1 MKADPYSLQAVLTLK
16 CQWVVPVFQR
26 HYVWET
32 TANKQLPEFWGEL
45 QDKTLQYLDGTSR
58 SIPHYFGAIIYS
70 QAEADKSLNPM
81 PQHLLV
87 DGQQRITTFHLTLA
101 AIREVA
107 RNYETE
113 VLLHQTED
121 YLLNA
126 ESASMANPGRERF
139 KLWPSSS
146 DRELYQNIIGNP
158 LSELKNK
165 CPDCFH
171 KNGVL
176 KKGPSPRLLRAFWY
190 LYTEISTCV
199 ESHQKEY
206 GTGPEDV
213 LDAIFRKFLQDF
225 QIVVIT
231 LGTEDDAQ
239 EIYASLN
246 GRGEYLTPFDFIR
259 NDVFHR
265 ARKSGED
272 DQKIFDEQWK
282 TFEEPFWH
290 QKLKQ
295 GRLKRPRADHLIT
308 HALIAEIGQKVD
320 VGKVTAEYQH
330 YVKQHKFSS
339 IADELSVLLTHAT
352 TYRAMEEQ
360 NPPPVLA
367 RIANVL
373 RTWKFFV
380 IYPLILRINTLV
392 ITDDEKMQLFRF
404 IENYIVRREICGL
417 TAQGYNNFVP
427 RIIQHTEGENPVSDV
442 FKYISSMAAD
452 TFRMPDD
459 DEVTDA
465 FVNNKAYGS
474 IPIDCLRYI
483 LHQIE
488 REMRD
493 KFHEEPGPFEDLTV
507 DHIMPRAWPENWP
520 LPNGVSV
527 QHQTVVDAVQH
538 GHIPDDETRTL
549 MYDRQ
554 KVIDTLGN
562 LTLVTRALNS
572 GMANDGWEKK
582 RKRLDDSFLAL
593 NREIS
598 KLPQWDE
605 QAIRTRAEHLAAT
618 ANSVW
623 PATLPVS
630 S

>member
-1 MKADPYSLQAVLTLK
+1 MDAKPHTLQTVLTQK
-16 CQWVVPVFQR
+16 CQWVVPVYQR

-32 TANKQLPEFWGEL
+32 TANKQLPEFWNEL
-45 QDKTLQYLDGTSR
+45 QDKTLRSFDSTSR
-58 SIPHYFGAIIYS
+58 SFPHYFGAIIYS
-70 QAEADKSLNPM
+70 QADQPFGTM
-81 PQHLLV
+81 PQHRLV

-107 RNYETE
+107 RDYEIQT
-113 VLLHQTED
+113 LLHQTED

-126 ESASMANPGRERF
+126 ESAGMANPDRECY

-146 DRELYQNIIGNP
+146 DRAIYRSIVDSS
-158 LSELKNK
+158 LSELKSK
-165 CPDCFH
+165 CSQCFH
-171 KNGVL
+171 KTSGNL
-176 KKGPSPRLLRAFWY
+176 NKAQSSHLLRAFWY
-190 LYTEISTCV
+190 LYTEISAFA
-199 ESHQKEY
+199 EERDKKHGIS
-206 GTGPEDV
+206 PEDALKAV
-213 LDAIFRKFLQDF
+213 FQNFLQGF

-231 LGTEDDAQ
+231 LGEEDDAQ
-239 EIYASLN
+239 EIFASLN
-246 GRGEYLTPFDFIR
+246 GLGEPLTPFDLIR

-265 ARKSGED
+265 AQISGED
-272 DQKIFDEQWK
+272 SQKIFDEQWK
-282 TFEEPFWH
+282 IFEEPFWH

-308 HALIAEIGQKVD
+308 HALIAEIGQTVD

-330 YVKQHKFSS
+330 YVQQREFAS
-339 IADELSVLLTHAT
+339 IADELNILLTHAK

-380 IYPLILRINTLV
+380 IYPLILRINMLA
-392 ITDDEKMQLFRF
+392 IKDDEKVQLFRF

-417 TAQGYNNFVP
+417 TAQGYNNLIP
-427 RIIQHTEGENPVSDV
+427 RIIQHTEGENPVSEV
-442 FKYISSMAAD
+442 LEYISSITVD

-465 FVNNKAYGS
+465 FVNYKAYGG
-474 IPIDCLRYI
+474 IPTNCLRYI

-488 REMRD
+488 RKMRD

-507 DHIMPRAWPENWP
+507 DHILPRSWPENWP

-527 QHQTVVDAVQH
+527 QHRTVIDAVQH

-554 KVIDTLGN
+554 KAIDTLGN
-562 LTLVTRALNS
+562 LTLVTPPLNS
-572 GMANDGWEKK
+572 SMTNDGWQKK
-582 RKRLDDSFLAL
+582 RKRLGKSLLAL

-598 KLPQWDE
+598 LHSQWDE
-605 QAIRTRAEHLAAT
+605 QAIRTRAERLAT
-618 ANSVW
+618 IANSIW
-623 PATLPVS
+623 PATLPV
-630 S
+630 